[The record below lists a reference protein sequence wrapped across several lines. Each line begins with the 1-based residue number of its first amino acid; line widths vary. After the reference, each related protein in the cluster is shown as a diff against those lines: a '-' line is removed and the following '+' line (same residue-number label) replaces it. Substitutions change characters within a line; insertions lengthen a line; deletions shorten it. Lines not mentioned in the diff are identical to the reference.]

1 MMANRIAEGVVVD
14 GFTVVEH
21 LHKGGMSTL
30 WKVTHPDHAKPLLM
44 KVPFIGE
51 GEDPAAIVSFEME
64 QMILP
69 RLKGPHVPKCHAT
82 GVYDVQPYIVM
93 ELMQGKTLLPMLDHL
108 PMAIDELASWGAGI
122 ADALDALHRQ
132 RVVHL
137 DLKPSNIMR
146 RDTGEVVLIDYGL
159 ARHLDLPDLMSEEFR
174 LPYGTAP
181 YMAPEQVLGERS
193 DVRSDQ
199 FALGSLLY
207 FFSTGERP
215 FGDPQRL
222 KGLKK
227 RIWWDPPPPSALRK
241 DMPPW
246 FQEIVL
252 RCLEVNARQRY
263 PTAAQL
269 AFDLRH
275 PQQVQLTKR
284 ARKDKQSPWLERLG
298 RSMQQLEDYVDHPG
312 NTTAGLA
319 DAPIVMVAIDV
330 STTDDKL
337 QQGLR
342 DAVSRVLEHGKSARL
357 ACVNVLKL
365 SRIAL
370 DSANDEDGKNR
381 HLQRIVELKDWARN
395 LGLEESRI
403 SYHVLEATDP
413 ADTILEYARHNGVDH
428 IVMGA
433 RANSTMRRL
442 LGSVSGKVAAEAPCS
457 VTVVR
462 ERSTMEE

>member
-1 MMANRIAEGVVVD
+1 
-14 GFTVVEH
+14 
-21 LHKGGMSTL
+21 
-30 WKVTHPDHAKPLLM
+30 
-44 KVPFIGE
+44 
-51 GEDPAAIVSFEME
+51 
-64 QMILP
+64 
-69 RLKGPHVPKCHAT
+69 
-82 GVYDVQPYIVM
+82 
-93 ELMQGKTLLPMLDHL
+93 
-108 PMAIDELASWGAGI
+108 
-122 ADALDALHRQ
+122 
-132 RVVHL
+132 
-137 DLKPSNIMR
+137 
-146 RDTGEVVLIDYGL
+146 VLIDYGL
-159 ARHLDLPDLMSEEFR
+159 ARHLDLPDLMSEQFR

-207 FFSTGERP
+207 FFATGERP

-222 KGLKK
+222 SGLKK

-241 DMPPW
+241 DMPNW

-275 PQQVQLTKR
+275 PVQVKLTKR
-284 ARKDKQSPWLERLG
+284 AYKDKQTPWIERLG
-298 RSMQQLEDYVDHPG
+298 RSMQTLDGFVDHPDR
-312 NTTAGLA
+312 TTAGLA

-330 STTDDKL
+330 STTDANL
-337 QQGLR
+337 QEALR
-342 DAVSRVLEHGKSARL
+342 NTVSRILEHGKSARL

-370 DSANDEDGKNR
+370 DSTIDEEGKNR
-381 HLQRIVELKDWARN
+381 HLARIVELKDWARE
-395 LGLEESRI
+395 LGLDESRI
-403 SYHVLEATDP
+403 SYHVLESTDP
-413 ADTILEYARHNGVDH
+413 ADAILEYARHNGVDH

-433 RANSTMRRL
+433 RANTTLRRL

-462 ERSTMEE
+462 ERTIEDAASDGQATPIHSTFPALQ